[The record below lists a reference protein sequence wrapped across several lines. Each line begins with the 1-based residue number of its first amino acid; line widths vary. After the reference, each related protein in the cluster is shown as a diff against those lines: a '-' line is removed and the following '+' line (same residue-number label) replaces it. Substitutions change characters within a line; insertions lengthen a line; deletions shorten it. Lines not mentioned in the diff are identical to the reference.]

1 MPLKALI
8 LDHAEADANEAIS
21 HGDLR
26 FLAVQGYSLE
36 IPGVTGDVS
45 KIEATYGIKFL
56 SGTSDVIENNEHQ
69 RLDVNAREYALRYN
83 KTLLANVPK

>member
-1 MPLKALI
+1 MPLKVLI

-45 KIEATYGIKFL
+45 KIERHTELRFSL
-56 SGTSDVIENNEHQ
+56 
-69 RLDVNAREYALRYN
+69 AR
-83 KTLLANVPK
+83 VM